1 MALHAPHVD
10 DAELVRAARQAGAL
24 DWINHRAAGFDAP
37 VGERG
42 DGLSGGQRQSVA
54 LARAFLRDPP
64 VLLLDEPTSDM
75 DTMSERVFIDQMKIQ
90 AADKTVI
97 IVTHRPALLE
107 LVDRIIVLDRNGVQ
121 ADGPK
126 ARVMA
131 ALTRRGAQKKAQ
143 AAPLPTGDTVPTS
156 GPTSDPAA
164 DDGAPSPTE
173 AAQASGQN
181 D

>member
-1 MALHAPHVD
+1 TNIALHAPHSGD
-10 DAELVRAARQAGAL
+10 EELVRAARQSGAL
-24 DWINHRAAGFDAP
+24 EWINQRAAGFDAP

-75 DTMSERVFIDQMKIQ
+75 DAMSERVFIEQMKGA
-90 AADKTVI
+90 AADKTI
-97 IVTHRPALLE
+97 IVVTHKPALLE
-107 LVDRIIVLDRNGVQ
+107 LVDRLIVLDRNGVQ

-126 ARVMA
+126 DKVMA
-131 ALTRRGAQKKAQ
+131 ALQRRSAEKKASTAA
-143 AAPLPTGDTVPTS
+143 AAPLPEGETVPTS
-156 GPTSDPAA
+156 ETSSDELTQA
-164 DDGAPSPTE
+164 
-173 AAQASGQN
+173 ASGQS